1 MKPQR
6 MMEFLD
12 SSIVNPGAHNDSFRL
27 NEELAKRE
35 DGNEKDLTLK
45 ILTQTV
51 DNINLSQSKSGQR
64 QRPRSMERSKV

>member
-12 SSIVNPGAHNDSFRL
+12 TSIVNPGHNDSFRL
-27 NEELAKRE
+27 NDELAKRE

-45 ILTQTV
+45 ILTQTA

-64 QRPRSMERSKV
+64 

>member
-12 SSIVNPGAHNDSFRL
+12 TSIVNPRHNDSFRL
-27 NEELAKRE
+27 NDELAKRE

-45 ILTQTV
+45 ILTQTA

-64 QRPRSMERSKV
+64 

>member
-12 SSIVNPGAHNDSFRL
+12 TSIVNPGNDSFRL
-27 NEELAKRE
+27 NDELAKRE

-45 ILTQTV
+45 ILTQTA
-51 DNINLSQSKSGQR
+51 DNINLSQSKSG
-64 QRPRSMERSKV
+64 

>member
-12 SSIVNPGAHNDSFRL
+12 TSIVNPGAHNDSFRL
-27 NEELAKRE
+27 NDELAKRE

-45 ILTQTV
+45 ILTQTA

-64 QRPRSMERSKV
+64 

>member
-12 SSIVNPGAHNDSFRL
+12 TSIVNPGTHNDSFRL
-27 NEELAKRE
+27 NDELAKRE
-35 DGNEKDLTLK
+35 DGNEKDQTLK
-45 ILTQTV
+45 ILTQTA

-64 QRPRSMERSKV
+64 